1 MLRKSIGLLAVTL
14 GLTSQVMADTTVAGR
29 KAESPQRARYMSLS
43 SLSGYAF
50 EEGFVSLR
58 SDASHMKYMLAFRAP
73 DSPKDPIVVLIH
85 GATQE
90 KSSFA
95 MVVQSLLGQNSGL
108 GIAAPDL
115 VGAGETLVRNLPVT
129 YEIPIAMNG
138 ALVQDVIKTVRA
150 QHKRNPIYV
159 VGVSYGVGAVFE
171 AFKDFPELNKEVASV
186 IAVSFGD
193 ENDSASGEVRI
204 RGSILKLFWPFGS
217 KRKDAGQDFYKGIT
231 SEIIYTRAALMEPTL
246 LRPPFPWTLVAL
258 DKMTMGIWEP
268 DFKALEKAVAKDKL
282 HIVLALDDKF
292 LNVERLAKEFDK
304 WTATKSIVMV
314 ENSDHK
320 INESTPNFLGS
331 WVLRVADASTTA
343 PEGAYLGDP
352 KKGSAESLS
361 GKVRISLK
369 ADRWPMLGNALWAMD
384 LVNVWWAWMDP
395 LNFWSMPPYLWAD
408 YFMYTFS
415 KESAKIG
422 ADLEYT
428 YELTS
433 AEWLEMSLKKW
444 ESALDPANKDSLSR
458 GYQEISDSM
467 ARALKKYRES
477 IEKKKKKPTATG
489 EGQ

>member
-1 MLRKSIGLLAVTL
+1 MLRKSSCLLA
-14 GLTSQVMADTTVAGR
+14 GLFAFALQTMADTVAGR
-29 KAESPQRARYMSLS
+29 KAEAPQRARYLSLS
-43 SLSGYAF
+43 SISGYAF

-58 SDASHMKYMLAFRAP
+58 SDPSHMKYSLAFRAP
-73 DSPKDPIVVLIH
+73 SSAKDPIVVLIH

-95 MVVQSLLGQNSGL
+95 LVVQSLLGQNADL

-129 YEIPIAMNG
+129 YEIPIAING
-138 ALVQDVIKTVRA
+138 ALIQDVIKTVRA
-150 QHKRNPIYV
+150 EHKRNPIYV
-159 VGVSYGVGAVFE
+159 VGVSYGVGAVLE
-171 AFKDFPELNKEVASV
+171 AFKNFPELNAEVTSV
-186 IAVSFGD
+186 VGVSFGD

-217 KRKDAGQDFYKGIT
+217 KRKGADQDFYKGIT
-231 SEIIYTRAALMEPTL
+231 SEIIYTRASLMEPTL

-282 HIVLALDDKF
+282 HIVLAIDDQF
-292 LNVERLAKEFDK
+292 LNVERLAKEFAK
-304 WTATKSIVMV
+304 WKATQSIVMV

-320 INESTPNFLGS
+320 INESTPNFLAS
-331 WVLRVADASTTA
+331 WILRVADAGKLV

-352 KKGSAESLS
+352 KKGAAESLS
-361 GKVRISLK
+361 GKERISLK
-369 ADRWPMLGNALWAMD
+369 ADSWPRLGSTLWAMD

-395 LNFWSMPPYLWAD
+395 FNFWNMPSYMWAD
-408 YFMYTFS
+408 YFMYTYS

-428 YELTS
+428 YELTPT
-433 AEWLEMSLKKW
+433 EWLEMSLKKW
-444 ESALDPANKDSLSR
+444 ESALDPANKDSISR
-458 GYQEISDSM
+458 GYQEIADSM

-477 IEKKKKKPTATG
+477 IEKKKKKPNALAQK
-489 EGQ
+489 E